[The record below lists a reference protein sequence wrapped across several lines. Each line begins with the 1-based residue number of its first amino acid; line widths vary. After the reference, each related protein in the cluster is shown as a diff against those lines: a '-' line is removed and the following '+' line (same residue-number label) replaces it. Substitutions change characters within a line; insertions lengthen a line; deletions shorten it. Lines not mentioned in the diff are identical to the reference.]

1 MRERYRA
8 HVRDAVLETVHDL
21 IAARGWD
28 RVRMG
33 EDAEQVGISRA
44 LLYKDTGDKSRLG
57 EAVVLREASR
67 FIEGIDGVLAL
78 HGDDPATGL
87 GASVAYVLEEAE
99 RSPLLRAVLI
109 SSRDADV
116 AASTGILPVLTTS
129 AQLLELASVSL
140 ANWLSVHVPR
150 SKATEVADVADALVR
165 LTVSHLALPTL
176 SRAQTA
182 QKITEVGLRY
192 LGLTSSRPETPARS
206 RPS

>member
-1 MRERYRA
+1 MSSLSMRERYRA
-8 HVRDAVLETVHDL
+8 HVREAVLEVAHGL
-21 IAARGWD
+21 IAERGWD

-33 EDAEQVGISRA
+33 EVAERVGISRA
-44 LLYKDTGDKSRLG
+44 LLYKEFGDKAGLG

-78 HGDDPATGL
+78 HGADPATGL
-87 GASVAYVLEEAE
+87 GASIAYVLEEAE

-109 SSRDADV
+109 SSRDAQTAV
-116 AASTGILPVLTTS
+116 STGILPLLTTS
-129 AQLLELASVSL
+129 AELLELASVSL
-140 ANWLSVHVPR
+140 ANWLSVHVPGVED
-150 SKATEVADVADALVR
+150 AEVADVADALVR

-192 LGLTSSRPETPARS
+192 LGLMASG
-206 RPS
+206 